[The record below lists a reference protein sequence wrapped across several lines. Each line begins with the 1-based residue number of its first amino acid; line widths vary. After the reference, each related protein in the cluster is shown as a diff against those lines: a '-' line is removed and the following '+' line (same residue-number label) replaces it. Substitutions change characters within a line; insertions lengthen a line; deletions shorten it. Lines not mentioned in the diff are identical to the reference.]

1 MFKDVRITLNDFL
14 ELLEKKAGGKVAR
27 VYREGYRKH
36 ILSIVFE
43 EEVVN
48 YRLRDPKYG
57 LAYYLDSGTIEFA
70 NLKYGEERDSYSLRG
85 LYMYAH
91 PEANV
96 VGVEP
101 TWDGGFILKV
111 RCNDAAQG

>member
-1 MFKDVRITLNDFL
+1 MFKDVRI
-14 ELLEKKAGGKVAR
+14 R
-27 VYREGYRKH
+27 
-36 ILSIVFE
+36 S
-43 EEVVN
+43 
-48 YRLRDPKYG
+48 
-57 LAYYLDSGTIEFA
+57 
-70 NLKYGEERDSYSLRG
+70 G

-101 TWDGGFILKV
+101 TWDDGFILKV